1 MWNHLPVE
9 RLNAP
14 SALLMDPECSACRN
28 IYDLQRMAAIKT
40 LDRQIAKDYADGYGS
55 DVDDLLERRS
65 ALMEYLRSGP
75 HS

>member
-1 MWNHLPVE
+1 MWNHLPIE
-9 RLNAP
+9 RLNIP
-14 SALLMDPECSACRN
+14 SPLLMDPECSACRN

-40 LDRQIAKDYADGYGS
+40 IDRQIAKDHAGGYGS
-55 DVDDLLERRS
+55 DVDALLERRS